1 MKHHHHTGTT
11 SAGTIAAGI
20 VIGKAVTS
28 PRFGRML
35 VWVILF
41 FLLALIGGAHK

>member
-1 MKHHHHTGTT
+1 MKHHHYTGTT

-41 FLLALIGGAHK
+41 FVVALAMGARN

>member
-1 MKHHHHTGTT
+1 MKHHTGT
-11 SAGTIAAGI
+11 SVGTIAAGI
-20 VIGKAVTS
+20 VVGKAVTS

-41 FLLALIGGAHK
+41 LVVALAMGARN